1 MCRYGLIRGRKET
14 FLYYKGNMESSGVE
28 IRCNGRV
35 VQRGLFRRI
44 WNGRVHPSRNHFL
57 VQVDLRA
64 KDGTALPA
72 TKPTKTGFW
81 DGDPRLEALFAW
93 IRSNVPLPAKEEPV
107 EKRLVRVL
115 AQNKAVE
122 DGVLRVAQE
131 EDTYRSLNLGT
142 KMDLF
147 VSYRDRTVV
156 YEAKKAGSRALD
168 VYQLRMYWDG
178 CALDGRPITQGMLIA
193 RRHCPEVEALV
204 EKMNSFTDPTGRPY
218 QFCLTT
224 WEEEGIDPCAV

>member
-1 MCRYGLIRGRKET
+1 M
-14 FLYYKGNMESSGVE
+14 
-28 IRCNGRV
+28 
-35 VQRGLFRRI
+35 
-44 WNGRVHPSRNHFL
+44 
-57 VQVDLRA
+57 QVDLWA

-147 VSYRDRTVV
+147 VSYRDKTVV
-156 YEAKKAGSRALD
+156 YEAKKASSRALD

>member
-1 MCRYGLIRGRKET
+1 MGDRAEKSFDTLVEILVEELAYTYAQVLQRGEMTLEVDGGKQTCVVRPLFPIWDKDGTQEIPAVTCDLGGGPVELVCRYGLIRGRKET

-72 TKPTKTGFW
+72 TKPTKTRVLGW
-81 DGDPRLEALFAW
+81 RPQAGGPVCLDPQQCA
-93 IRSNVPLPAKEEPV
+93 LPAKEEPV

-122 DGVLRVAQE
+122 EGVLRVP
-131 EDTYRSLNLGT
+131 R
-142 KMDLF
+142 K
-147 VSYRDRTVV
+147 RT
-156 YEAKKAGSRALD
+156 
-168 VYQLRMYWDG
+168 
-178 CALDGRPITQGMLIA
+178 
-193 RRHCPEVEALV
+193 
-204 EKMNSFTDPTGRPY
+204 PTVP
-218 QFCLTT
+218 
-224 WEEEGIDPCAV
+224 